1 MYVPIKSKKESKK
14 SASNEVVNEILTQ
27 MKTVIDYEQNSIA
40 QLTSFFKEENE
51 RARQHEL
58 ELLKV
63 IFQQGSANNYQNH
76 SAMPNT
82 QGLEPEFQRM
92 QNLHSNSS
100 VGNHHQ
106 AFVTNFP
113 NQSMFTPWPAPAGC
127 ENNFS
132 QDKDSERSFLR
143 LWLLAYNIH

>member
-1 MYVPIKSKKESKK
+1 
-14 SASNEVVNEILTQ
+14 

-100 VGNHHQ
+100 MGNHHQ

-143 LWLLAYNIH
+143 L